1 MIGEDATMSNP
12 PGAEALEARIAAALQ
27 TVRQLR
33 PKLVRP
39 IVVIGAGGIVRAAH
53 LPAYEKAGFPVIG
66 LLDRDKDKAAA
77 LAAEHGISHS
87 LGSLAEAVSFAPRDA
102 VFDIAVPA
110 SELVHILPHLPDGA
124 TALIQKPMGETLSEA
139 RRIRDIC
146 RAKHFI
152 AAVNFSLRYSPN
164 NLAVAALANCGLL
177 GEIHDIEIQTS
188 TYTPWHLWTFL
199 ASAPRLEILYHS
211 IHYFDLIRSW
221 LGDPQGVYAR
231 TEKNPHT
238 KNLAATKT
246 IAILNYGNAKRV
258 FVATNHHHNF
268 GPEHQHSFVQWE
280 GVDGAARIT
289 MGVNLDYPTGKADSA
304 EYAPRRSNASGWRQ
318 LPITGNNFPD
328 AFMGAMGALQSF
340 AEGSASTL
348 PSHFEDAFHTM
359 ALVEALYRSSERP
372 GEPLLENDE
381 TFTVED

>member
-1 MIGEDATMSNP
+1 MSNP
-12 PGAEALEARIAAALQ
+12 STTETLNARIAAALQ
-27 TVRQLR
+27 TVRQPR

-53 LPAYEKAGFPVIG
+53 LPAYEKAGFPVIA
-66 LLDRDKDKAAA
+66 LVDQDKDKAVA
-77 LAAEHGISHS
+77 LAAERGIAHC
-87 LGSLAEAVSFAPRDA
+87 LGSLPEAVSFAPRDA

-110 SELVHILPHLPDGA
+110 SQLVDILPHLPDDA
-124 TALIQKPMGETLSEA
+124 TALIQKPMGETLLEA
-139 RRIRDIC
+139 RKIRDIC
-146 RAKHFI
+146 RAKRFI

-164 NLAVAALANCGLL
+164 NLAIAALAKGGLL
-177 GEIHDIEIQTS
+177 GEIHDIEVQTT

-199 ASAPRLEILYHS
+199 ATAPRLEILYHS

-221 LGDPQGVYAR
+221 LGDPRDVYAR

-238 KNLAATKT
+238 ANLAATKT
-246 IAILNYGNAKRV
+246 VAILNYGKAKRV

-280 GVDGAARIT
+280 GLDGAARIT
-289 MGVNLDYPTGKADSA
+289 MGVNLDYPTGKPDSA
-304 EYAPRRSNASGWRQ
+304 EYAPRSSDSSCWRQ

-328 AFMGAMGALQSF
+328 AFIGTMGALQSF
-340 AEGSASTL
+340 AEGSAPTL
-348 PSHFEDAFHTM
+348 PSHFEDAFRTM

-372 GEPLLENDE
+372 GEPLPLRE
-381 TFTVED
+381 

>member
-1 MIGEDATMSNP
+1 VKGLTVSNSSN
-12 PGAEALEARIAAALQ
+12 AETLDARIAAALQ
-27 TVRQLR
+27 TVRQPR

-53 LPAYEKAGFPVIG
+53 IPAYKKAGFPVIA
-66 LLDRDKDKAAA
+66 LMDRDKDKAAA
-77 LAAEHGISHS
+77 LAAERGISHS

-110 SELVHILPHLPDGA
+110 SELVHILPDLPNGA
-124 TALIQKPMGETLSEA
+124 TALIQKPMGEMLPEA

-164 NLAVAALANCGLL
+164 NLAIAALANCGLL
-177 GEIHDIEIQTS
+177 GEIHDIEVQTA

-199 ASAPRLEILYHS
+199 ATAPRLEILYHS

-221 LGDPQGVYAR
+221 LGDPQDVYAR
-231 TEKNPHT
+231 SEKNPHT
-238 KNLAATKT
+238 ANLAATKT
-246 IAILNYGNAKRV
+246 IAILNYGNDKRV
-258 FVATNHHHNF
+258 FVATNHNHNF
-268 GPEHQHSFVQWE
+268 GPAHQHSFVQWE
-280 GVDGAARIT
+280 GLYGAARIT
-289 MGVNLDYPTGKADSA
+289 MGVNLDYPTGKPDSA
-304 EYAPRRSNASGWRQ
+304 EYAPRPSNSSCWRQ

-328 AFMGAMGALQSF
+328 AFMGTMGALQCF

-372 GEPLLENDE
+372 GEPLRLGE
-381 TFTVED
+381 

>member
-1 MIGEDATMSNP
+1 MSNP
-12 PGAEALEARIAAALQ
+12 SNAETLDARIAAALQ
-27 TVRQLR
+27 TVRQPR

-77 LAAEHGISHS
+77 LAAERGISHS

-221 LGDPQGVYAR
+221 LGDPQDVYAR
-231 TEKNPHT
+231 SEKNPHT
-238 KNLAATKT
+238 ANLAATKT
-246 IAILNYGNAKRV
+246 IAILNYGNDKRV
-258 FVATNHHHNF
+258 FVATTHNHNF
-268 GPEHQHSFVQWE
+268 GPAHQHSFVQWE
-280 GVDGAARIT
+280 GLYGAARIT
-289 MGVNLDYPTGKADSA
+289 MGVNLDYPTGKSDSA
-304 EYAPRRSNASGWRQ
+304 EYAPRRSNSSCWRQ

-328 AFMGAMGALQSF
+328 AFMGTMGALQSF

-348 PSHFEDAFHTM
+348 PSQFEDAFHTM

-381 TFTVED
+381 TFTVDD